1 VTSNPL
7 QKAGAPADRLSFSEW
22 RMLARSLAI
31 YYGNPVKMRRMKT
44 LYANFIAP
52 GDLCFDVG
60 AHVGNRVLAWRRIGA
75 RVVAVEPQP
84 LCMKYLRRRY
94 GKDGG
99 VLLEECALGTDER
112 RVDLMISTHTPSVTT
127 LSREWIAAVQQADS
141 FAHVRWDA
149 TASVRQTTLDAL
161 IARYGEPSFCKID
174 VEGYELEV
182 LAGLSR
188 PLKALSF
195 EYIGAARESAV
206 SCLDRLAELGEY
218 RYNWSPGEAQRLQA
232 SEWLDHAA
240 MRARLGALM
249 PTDGSGDVYARR

>member
-1 VTSNPL
+1 MTSSPS
-7 QKAGAPADRLSFSEW
+7 PETTIPTERLSFGEW

-31 YYGNPVKMRRMKT
+31 YYGNPVKFRRMQA

-60 AHVGNRVLAWRRIGA
+60 AHVGNRLLAWRRIGA
-75 RVVAVEPQP
+75 RVVAFEPQP
-84 LCMKYLRRRY
+84 LCMKYLRRRF
-94 GKDGG
+94 GKDSD
-99 VLLEECALGTDER
+99 VYLEECALGAAEEK
-112 RVDLMISTHTPSVTT
+112 VDLLISSHTPSVTT

-149 TASVRQTTLDAL
+149 TASVPQTTLDAQ
-161 IARYGEPSFCKID
+161 IARYGEPAFCKID

-195 EYIGAARESAV
+195 EYIGAARSAAV

-218 RYNWSPGEAQRLQA
+218 RYNWSPGEAQRLQER
-232 SEWLDHAA
+232 EWLDFAS
-240 MRARLGALM
+240 MRTCLEALT
-249 PTDGSGDVYARR
+249 PADGSGDVYARR